1 MQNNMQRSK
10 TVPYEIRT
18 QMGADGDDILL
29 MQEPYNIEGKI
40 PGLGT
45 GVAIAYRGSKYD
57 PPMAVVGI
65 KSKDITPL
73 EVAELFTTHCVCVQI
88 SDGETEFYLINQ
100 YFPPTENI
108 GKHFLVC
115 RTAMITDKAKLCL
128 ENCRSIFSTYCL
140 HGKSF
145 SFGFYHN
152 FWNRY

>member
-1 MQNNMQRSK
+1 MNKVRNEDRRWHGRKKGIKIMQHNMQRSK

-115 RTAMITDKAKLCL
+115 RTAMITDC
-128 ENCRSIFSTYCL
+128 FSRAIA
-140 HGKSF
+140 GRR
-145 SFGFYHN
+145 G
-152 FWNRY
+152 R